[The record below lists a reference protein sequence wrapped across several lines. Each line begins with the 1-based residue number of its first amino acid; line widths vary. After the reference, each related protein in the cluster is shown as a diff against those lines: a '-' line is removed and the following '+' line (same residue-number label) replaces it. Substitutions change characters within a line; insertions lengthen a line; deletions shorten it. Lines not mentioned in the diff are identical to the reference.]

1 MTRGSDV
8 RTVLVNGRI
17 VVRDG
22 EITTLDEEMVMEK
35 ARGFARIR
43 SARWWR
49 GSRHK
54 TKKDGTKD
62 PAVETAVGGA
72 PGDGPPARWMRNGGS
87 GGLR

>member
-35 ARGFARIR
+35 ARGFADQVREVV
-43 SARWWR
+43 ARV
-49 GSRHK
+49 K
-54 TKKDGTKD
+54 TQDEEG
-62 PAVETAVGGA
+62 
-72 PGDGPPARWMRNGGS
+72 RNE
-87 GGLR
+87 